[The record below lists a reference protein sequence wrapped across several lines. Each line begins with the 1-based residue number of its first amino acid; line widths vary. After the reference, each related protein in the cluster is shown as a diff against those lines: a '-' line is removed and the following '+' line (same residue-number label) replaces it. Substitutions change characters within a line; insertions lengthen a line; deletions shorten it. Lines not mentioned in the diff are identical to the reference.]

1 MTPRDS
7 HLSFV
12 ELPQYWK
19 KSVQSRTEITSTGT
33 FRASAILATDP
44 SCCFNF
50 ALVEFQGEMTRALAS
65 HSRSCWFWQT
75 NLSRN
80 NDDLAVL
87 DGDDETNG
95 MCPIIGSGRN
105 VHILSGFQLRIP
117 WSIQRCSIPPLPFS
131 LFPYGSWISVCL
143 FIRLCVSVYSSAY
156 LICRLPVRVFMNL
169 CLIARQRGLAG
180 IKSSFNLGN
189 RTGYFALIMHNARVH
204 SIALMRFVIM
214 FSHLRKLHQVQIPT
228 VVN

>member
-7 HLSFV
+7 RLSFV

-65 HSRSCWFWQT
+65 HSRWFWQT

-80 NDDLAVL
+80 NDGPAVL

-105 VHILSGFQLRIP
+105 VHIVGLSTPNTLKHPTMFDP
-117 WSIQRCSIPPLPFS
+117 SSSPFTLS
-131 LFPYGSWISVCL
+131 VGSWISVCL